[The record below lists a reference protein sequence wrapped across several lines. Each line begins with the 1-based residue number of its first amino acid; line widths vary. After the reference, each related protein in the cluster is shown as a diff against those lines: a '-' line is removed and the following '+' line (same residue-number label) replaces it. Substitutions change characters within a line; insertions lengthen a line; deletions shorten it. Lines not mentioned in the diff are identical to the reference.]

1 MRSMRRWLRITDLFL
16 TLTLVSATAP
26 AAADHCVVECQRW
39 LPPWPCAQVEV
50 WCDGGLWCTSGSC
63 GEFRGN
69 FVCWRE
75 PGVGTWS
82 GSLDCGYNPGWI
94 AGQSA
99 STAVSTHEDG
109 SGTAPHWRV
118 VYRPSGSGAVAVVA
132 SAESSLRGLSP
143 KALELPADHDLKL
156 TLCPGDPGAPPQGPL
171 LRAAKV
177 QVPKEL
183 GDGFLVAAV
192 KQERGRPQL
201 QILAGEATLGLRAAL
216 GPLQERIA
224 ASSLAPEVN
233 WLFAKW
239 KAGRLDLV
247 AAIFAEPP
255 APAR

>member
-1 MRSMRRWLRITDLFL
+1 MRRRLRITDLFL

-39 LPPWPCAQVEV
+39 LPPWPCAQVEA
-50 WCDGGLWCTSGSC
+50 WCDGNLWCTSGSC
-63 GEFRGN
+63 GEFQGH

-143 KALELPADHDLKL
+143 KELELPADHDLKL

-224 ASSLAPEVN
+224 AASLAPEVN

>member
-1 MRSMRRWLRITDLFL
+1 MNNWPRIPNLVLAL
-16 TLTLVSATAP
+16 TLALVSTSAP

-63 GEFRGN
+63 GDFRGT
-69 FVCWRE
+69 FVCWNE
-75 PGVGTWS
+75 PDVGTWS
-82 GSLDCGYNPGWI
+82 GSLDCGYNPGWV

-99 STAVSTHEDG
+99 STHADQ

-118 VYRPSGSGAVAVVA
+118 VYRPSAGGAVAVVA
-132 SAESSLRGLSP
+132 SAESSLRDLGP
-143 KALELPADHDLKL
+143 RDLELPADHDLKL
-156 TLCPGDPGAPPQGPL
+156 TLCPGDPGAPPRGRL
-171 LRAAKV
+171 LRAAKLP
-177 QVPKEL
+177 VPKEL

-192 KQERGRPQL
+192 KQEGGRAHL
-201 QILAGEATLGLRAAL
+201 EVLAGEATNGLTSAL
-216 GPLQERIA
+216 STLQDRVA

-233 WLFAKW
+233 WLFARW

>member
-1 MRSMRRWLRITDLFL
+1 MRSWPRILGLALALAST
-16 TLTLVSATAP
+16 SASAP
-26 AAADHCVVECQRW
+26 VAADHCVVECQRW

-50 WCDGGLWCTSGSC
+50 LCDGGLWCTNGSC

-99 STAVSTHEDG
+99 STGVSGHEDENG
-109 SGTAPHWRV
+109 AAPHWRV
-118 VYRPSGSGAVAVVA
+118 VYRPRGGGAVAVVA
-132 SAESSLRGLSP
+132 SAESGLRGLGP
-143 KALELPADHDLKL
+143 KDLELPADHDLKL

-171 LRAAKV
+171 LRAAKL

-183 GDGFLVAAV
+183 GDGFLVAAI
-192 KQERGRPQL
+192 KHERGRPVL
-201 QILAGEATLGLRAAL
+201 QVLAGEATLGLRAAL
-216 GPLQERIA
+216 GPIEQRIA
-224 ASSLAPEVN
+224 ATSLAPEVN

-239 KAGRLDLV
+239 KTGRLDLV
-247 AAIFAEPP
+247 AAIFAEDS
-255 APAR
+255 APAH